1 MLVATDL
8 LLCAV
13 YKSRVL
19 YHRGSQYKMSSIQ
32 LASILSDNQELS
44 GALNYDVIANYI
56 GLVRC
61 LRPSIALQ
69 EASYHP
75 GPPASL
81 TVSIHEFLKVC
92 LDISD
97 DTAKLA
103 WAAFRDLAWAFEG
116 TEEDMDA
123 LHHKY
128 IKLFMEH
135 GLSRGI
141 GKFRTSLVF
150 LYT

>member
-1 MLVATDL
+1 
-8 LLCAV
+8 
-13 YKSRVL
+13 
-19 YHRGSQYKMSSIQ
+19 MSFLQ

-44 GALNYDVIANYI
+44 STLSYDAIVDFV
-56 GLVRC
+56 GLVQC
-61 LRPSIALQ
+61 LKPLIVLQ
-69 EASYHP
+69 EASHHS

-92 LDISD
+92 LNISD
-97 DTAKLA
+97 NTVKLA
-103 WAAFRDLAWAFEG
+103 WTAFHDLAWVFKVTEG
-116 TEEDMDA
+116 DINA

-141 GKFRTSLVF
+141 SMFCTFLVF
-150 LYT
+150 F